1 MPRLGAPHPTNT
13 TSACP
18 ALAPPPPVVVVV
30 VVAVVAILSLAM
42 ELQTIVLGKR
52 RSATL
57 FDDSMKAEALFDER
71 RAMMACCNAAIDNL
85 MMNEVSDGIGSS

>member
-18 ALAPPPPVVVVV
+18 ALAPPAAVVVVVV
-30 VVAVVAILSLAM
+30 VVAAVAILSLAM

-52 RSATL
+52 RSATS
-57 FDDSMKAEALFDER
+57 FDDSMKAEAPFDER
-71 RAMMACCNAAIDNL
+71 SATMACCNAIIDNL
-85 MMNEVSDGIGSS
+85 MMNEVSDG